1 MRKQPEVTE
10 RTKAALR
17 DAFWELYAGDG
28 AAPGLAPERISVRA
42 ITERAGYNRATF
54 YLYYRDVYDLL
65 GQIED
70 EVLADARDV
79 IARLLASEG
88 DLDFSTHMGAIAEC
102 AARSS
107 RYFGKLM
114 GETGDPAFVG
124 RLKQLVRP
132 LVERY
137 FVEGR
142 GLSDAEAG
150 LVCEFYLA
158 GIMAIVSRWLTN
170 CPEMPISQLIGLI
183 VRSVL

>member
-10 RTKAALR
+10 RTKTALR
-17 DAFWELYAGDG
+17 EAFWELYVGDG
-28 AAPGLAPERISVRA
+28 VTPGLAPERISVRA

-65 GQIED
+65 AQIED
-70 EVLADARDV
+70 EVLADARAV
-79 IARLLASEG
+79 ITRLLSSEG
-88 DLDFSTHMGAIAEC
+88 DLDFSAHMGAIAEC

-114 GETGDPAFVG
+114 GETGDPVFVA

-132 LVERY
+132 LVERF

-142 GLSDAEAG
+142 GLSDVEAD
-150 LVCEFYLA
+150 LICEFYLS
-158 GIMAIVSRWLTN
+158 GIMAVVSRWLTE
-170 CPEMPISQLIGLI
+170 CPDMQISQFIDLI